1 MAENLFSIEDSFSE
15 TEEVTNT
22 LFSDDDPDKLE
33 EIKKLE
39 EEKKKKDEKEKEDKL
54 KADAAAKAAAAAKTK
69 VTPNKQQ
76 ITTPKKEDD
85 PTEEVED
92 VENHLFGEGEGE
104 DDPAKT
110 NTETDDDDDDPNKQD
125 DNLNQFEVLSKE
137 LYTLGVFNPEF
148 DEEGNEIPVIAK
160 SGQEFKDLFESQ
172 IQTGMYAMLENHLS
186 RFGEDRLQ
194 LFDAIFTKGVDP
206 KQYLPTYNQVQDL
219 KSLSLDDESAQELVV
234 REFYKRAGLSDEKV
248 NAKIQRL
255 KDTAELQGDAEE
267 FHPQL
272 VAQDEAKLKKQEE
285 DREQEIKM
293 EEQRDAAYK
302 ASIVKI
308 LSEKIKAKDFDGISV
323 NDKVARETFDFLYNK
338 KWKGADGK
346 KFTDF
351 DKFVLELNK
360 PENHAL
366 KVKVGLLAKQNF
378 DLSKVQK
385 KAVSEESSELFKE
398 LASKKKKAKA
408 VAATSGGSA
417 WNL

>member
-1 MAENLFSIEDSFSE
+1 MAENLFGIEDAFSE

-33 EIKKLE
+33 EIKKQE
-39 EEKKKKDEKEKEDKL
+39 EEKKKKEEKEKEEKL
-54 KADAAAKAAAAAKTK
+54 KAEAAAKAAAAKK
-69 VTPNKQQ
+69 VVPTKQQ
-76 ITTPKKEDD
+76 TPKE
-85 PTEEVED
+85 EEV
-92 VENHLFGEGEGE
+92 VENVEDHLFGEDE
-104 DDPAKT
+104 DDEDDNDNEDSSKT
-110 NTETDDDDDDPNKQD
+110 TNNNNNDDDDSSKD

-148 DEEGNEIPVIAK
+148 DEEGNEIPIIAK
-160 SGQEFKDLFESQ
+160 SGQEFKELFESQ

-285 DREQEIKM
+285 DRENEIKM

-351 DKFVLELNK
+351 DKFILELNK

-398 LASKKKKAKA
+398 LAQKKKKAKA
-408 VAATSGGSA
+408 VTATSGSSA

>member
-1 MAENLFSIEDSFSE
+1 MAENLFGIEDAFSE

-33 EIKKLE
+33 EIKKQE
-39 EEKKKKDEKEKEDKL
+39 EEKKKKEEKEKEEKL
-54 KADAAAKAAAAAKTK
+54 KAEAAAKAAAAKK
-69 VTPNKQQ
+69 VVPTKQQ
-76 ITTPKKEDD
+76 TPKE
-85 PTEEVED
+85 EEV
-92 VENHLFGEGEGE
+92 VENVEDHLFGEDE
-104 DDPAKT
+104 DDEDDNEDSSKT
-110 NTETDDDDDDPNKQD
+110 TNNNNNDDDDSSKD

-148 DEEGNEIPVIAK
+148 DEEGNEIPIIAK
-160 SGQEFKDLFESQ
+160 SGQEFKELFESQ

-285 DREQEIKM
+285 DRENEIKM

-351 DKFVLELNK
+351 DKFILELNK

-385 KAVSEESSELFKE
+385 KAVSEDSSE
-398 LASKKKKAKA
+398 
-408 VAATSGGSA
+408 
-417 WNL
+417 

>member
-1 MAENLFSIEDSFSE
+1 MAENLFSIEDAFSE

-22 LFSDDDPDKLE
+22 LFSDDDPAKLE
-33 EIKKLE
+33 EIKKQE
-39 EEKKKKDEKEKEDKL
+39 EEKKKKEEKEKEDKL
-54 KADAAAKAAAAAKTK
+54 KAEAAAKAAAAKK
-69 VTPNKQQ
+69 VVPTKQQ
-76 ITTPKKEDD
+76 TPKE
-85 PTEEVED
+85 EEV
-92 VENHLFGEGEGE
+92 VENVEDHLFGEE
-104 DDPAKT
+104 DDEEDEDSSKT
-110 NTETDDDDDDPNKQD
+110 TNSDNDDDDDSPKD

-148 DEEGNEIPVIAK
+148 DEEGNEVPVIAK
-160 SGQEFKDLFESQ
+160 SGQEFKELFESQ
-172 IQTGMYAMLENHLS
+172 IQSGMYAMLENHLS

-219 KSLSLDDESAQELVV
+219 KNISLDDESAQELVV
-234 REFYKRAGLSDEKV
+234 REFYKRAGLSDEKI
-248 NAKIQRL
+248 NTKIQRL

-285 DREQEIKM
+285 DREQELKM

-338 KWKGADGK
+338 KWKGSDGK

-351 DKFVLELNK
+351 DKFILELNK

-398 LASKKKKAKA
+398 LASKKKKAK
-408 VAATSGGSA
+408 VAPAASGGSA

>member
-1 MAENLFSIEDSFSE
+1 MAENLFSIEDAFSE

-33 EIKKLE
+33 EIKKQE
-39 EEKKKKDEKEKEDKL
+39 EEKKKKEEKEKEEKL
-54 KADAAAKAAAAAKTK
+54 KADAAAKAAAAKK
-69 VTPNKQQ
+69 VVPNKQQ
-76 ITTPKKEDD
+76 NTPTKEED
-85 PTEEVED
+85 EVVENVED
-92 VENHLFGEGEGE
+92 HLFGEG
-104 DDPAKT
+104 DDDNDDNPPKT
-110 NTETDDDDDDPNKQD
+110 TDDDDDSSGDE
-125 DNLNQFEVLSKE
+125 NLNQFEVLSKE

-148 DEEGNEIPVIAK
+148 DEDGQEVPVIAK
-160 SGQEFKDLFESQ
+160 SGQEFKELFESQ

-285 DREQEIKM
+285 DRENEIKM
-293 EEQRDAAYK
+293 EEQRDASYK

-351 DKFVLELNK
+351 DKFILELNK

-398 LASKKKKAKA
+398 LAQKKKKAK
-408 VAATSGGSA
+408 VATAASGGSA

>member
-1 MAENLFSIEDSFSE
+1 MAENLFGIEDAFSE

-33 EIKKLE
+33 EIKKQE
-39 EEKKKKDEKEKEDKL
+39 EEKKKKEEKEKEEKL
-54 KADAAAKAAAAAKTK
+54 KADAAAKAAAAKK
-69 VTPNKQQ
+69 VVPNKQQ
-76 ITTPKKEDD
+76 TTTTKEKD
-85 PTEEVED
+85 EVIENVED
-92 VENHLFGEGEGE
+92 HLFGEG
-104 DDPAKT
+104 
-110 NTETDDDDDDPNKQD
+110 DDDDPLKTTTTTTTVDED
-125 DNLNQFEVLSKE
+125 DEDDDSSGDENLNQFEVLSKE

-148 DEEGNEIPVIAK
+148 DEDGQEVPVIAK
-160 SGQEFKDLFESQ
+160 SGQEFKELFESQ

-285 DREQEIKM
+285 DRENEIKM

-351 DKFVLELNK
+351 DKFILELNK

-398 LASKKKKAKA
+398 LAQKKKKAK
-408 VAATSGGSA
+408 VATATSGGSA